1 MNKSRREFTKLSA
14 TAAVLGTV
22 HGKAAHTSED
32 LKAKIDKVW
41 SAPVLKIDLV
51 KQPVKIAGIELL
63 KNNDQ
68 FLVRV
73 RSTDGA
79 EGISVAHSSVVTST
93 YPILLNR
100 VFPYFIGRDARQ
112 LESHLDGLYLKDS
125 NYN

>member
-1 MNKSRREFTKLSA
+1 M
-14 TAAVLGTV
+14 
-22 HGKAAHTSED
+22 HGKAAHASED

-41 SAPVLKIDLV
+41 SAPVLKTDLV
-51 KQPVKIAGIELL
+51 KQPVKIAAIELL

-68 FLVRV
+68 FLVRA

-112 LESHLDGLYLKDS
+112 LKSHLDGVSLKDW
-125 NYN
+125 NYKWQGLPFWVSWRAQRLPSSTC